1 MFSFRFA
8 PAVAIVL
15 LAAAPAAFAQQ
26 APQLT
31 AGEATFVATADRCD
45 QFLGIGPDTVDG
57 SYTEQLVKAMGQD
70 ETGASLAR
78 IYRACVAKVSVNTAD
93 RRAEA
98 PIQRR

>member
-8 PAVAIVL
+8 PAFAIAL
-15 LAAAPAAFAQQ
+15 LAAAPVAFAQQ
-26 APQLT
+26 APKLT
-31 AGEATFVATADRCD
+31 AGEATFVATSDRCD

-57 SYTEQLVKAMGQD
+57 SYTEQLVQAMGRGD
-70 ETGASLAR
+70 TGASLAR

-93 RRAEA
+93 RRTEA

>member
-1 MFSFRFA
+1 MFSSRFA
-8 PAVAIVL
+8 TGLAIVL

-26 APQLT
+26 SQKLT
-31 AGEATFVATADRCD
+31 AGEASFVATGDRCD
-45 QFLGIGPDTVDG
+45 QFLGTAPDTVDG
-57 SYTEQLVKAMGQD
+57 SYTEQLVKALGHGD
-70 ETGASLAR
+70 TGSSLAR

>member
-1 MFSFRFA
+1 MFSFRFV
-8 PAVAIVL
+8 PAVAVAL

-26 APQLT
+26 ATQLT
-31 AGEATFVATADRCD
+31 PAEATFVATGDRCD
-45 QFLGIGPDTVDG
+45 QFLGTAPDTVDG
-57 SYTEQLVKAMGQD
+57 SYTEQLVKAMGQGD
-70 ETGASLAR
+70 TGSSLAR